1 VLSEKGKI
9 ESVEF
14 LPQTPNWII
23 QSIEKWFKEEVLSF
37 LSGELS
43 SSLETYG
50 LLLQAVYKEK
60 SCIVSEGGTKKK
72 LEGLLF
78 WQKCDG

>member
-50 LLLQAVYKEK
+50 LLL
-60 SCIVSEGGTKKK
+60 
-72 LEGLLF
+72 
-78 WQKCDG
+78 